1 MLKPVFKLS
10 DWQKSESLIT
20 LLYVCCWGKL
30 DAWGWCT
37 GTTRGMVWGGRREEG
52 SGWGTHVY

>member
-20 LLYVCCWGKL
+20 LLYVCCWGNTNRNNPYGVQL
-30 DAWGWCT
+30 GNSHDIF
-37 GTTRGMVWGGRREEG
+37 
-52 SGWGTHVY
+52 